1 MKIFISYFA
10 VFTMIYG
17 VEYLYYFNFPTFD
30 NDKLKNANQEF
41 DDL

>member
-17 VEYLYYFNFPTFD
+17 VEYLYNFNFPKFD
-30 NDKLKNANQEF
+30 NEKLDTLNEDF